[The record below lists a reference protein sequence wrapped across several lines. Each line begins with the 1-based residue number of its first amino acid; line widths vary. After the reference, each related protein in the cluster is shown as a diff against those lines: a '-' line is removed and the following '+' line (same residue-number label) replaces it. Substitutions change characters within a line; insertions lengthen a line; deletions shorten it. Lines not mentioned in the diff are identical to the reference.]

1 MQRPTRLFLLGFF
14 SWLIPFVVAILIFK
28 VRETN
33 RPFFETIMAVTVA
46 TSTTW
51 LATQYFRQIKQ
62 GFIAAGLTAGL
73 VWFVINVVIDL
84 LMFMQGPMKMPFVA
98 YMQDI
103 GLTYLMIPAITTGIG
118 VALEDQRA

>member
-1 MQRPTRLFLLGFF
+1 MQKTTRLFLLGFF

-46 TSTTW
+46 ASTTW
-51 LATQYFRQIKQ
+51 LATRYFRQIKQ

-73 VWFVINVVIDL
+73 VWVAINVVIDL
-84 LMFMQGPMKMPFVA
+84 LMFMQGPMKMSFTD

-103 GLTYLMIPAITTGIG
+103 GLTYMMIPAITTGIG
-118 VALEDQRA
+118 VALAEQRA

>member
-1 MQRPTRLFLLGFF
+1 MQKTTRLFLLGFF

-51 LATQYFRQIKQ
+51 LATQYFRQIKR

-73 VWFVINVVIDL
+73 VWVAINVGIDL
-84 LMFMQGPMKMPFVA
+84 LMFMQGPMKMSFTD

-103 GLTYLMIPAITTGIG
+103 GLTYMMIPAITTGIG
-118 VALEDQRA
+118 VALAEQRA